1 MTDYAFYPGCLIS
14 TRLPFLEKSSKLVL
28 GELGVGLTDLK
39 GTNCCFDPIVL
50 KPMEHEVWLVM
61 AARTLTIAEE
71 TGMDLLTLCNGC
83 FCSLNEANLILKND
97 EKKKDSVNEAL
108 KEVDREFKGSIDV
121 RHVVQL
127 IQDMGQER
135 ISEKVKNVPNG
146 IKVGAHH
153 GCHLIRPREFAQI
166 DDKRRPT
173 VLDDLVSWVGAET
186 VNHAEDLM
194 CCGGGLMGVDDKTG
208 QVMLNSILDLMRDEG
223 TTHIVTPCPYCFVQ
237 FDIRQKE
244 NSIPV
249 LYLLELYGLAMGFS
263 PDEMGLKH
271 HRTRTEDWG
280 F

>member
-1 MTDYAFYPGCLIS
+1 MNDYAFYPGCLVS
-14 TRLPFLEKSSKLVL
+14 TRLPFLEKSAKLVL
-28 GELGVGLTDLK
+28 NELGVGLTDLK

-50 KPMEHEVWLVM
+50 KPLEHEVWLVM
-61 AARTLTIAEE
+61 AARNLAMAEE
-71 TGMDLLTLCNGC
+71 ADMNLLTLCNGC
-83 FCSLNEANLILKND
+83 FCSLNEANLILKKD
-97 EKKKDSVNEAL
+97 EKKRVNVNEAL
-108 KEVDREFKGSIDV
+108 NEIGREFKGSIDV
-121 RHVVQL
+121 MHVVQL
-127 IQDMGQER
+127 IQDMGREK
-135 ISEKVKNVPNG
+135 ISEKVKNNPTG
-146 IKVGAHH
+146 LKVGAHH

-186 VNHAEDLM
+186 ADHAEDLM

-208 QVMLNSILDLMRDEG
+208 QTMLNAILDLMRNKG

-249 LYLLELYGLAMGFS
+249 LHLLELYGLALGFS

-271 HRTRTEDWG
+271 HRTRTEEWG

>member
-97 EKKKDSVNEAL
+97 EKKRDSVNEAL
-108 KEVDREFKGSIDV
+108 KEVDRKFKGSIDV

-127 IQDMGQER
+127 IQDMGQ
-135 ISEKVKNVPNG
+135 
-146 IKVGAHH
+146 
-153 GCHLIRPREFAQI
+153 
-166 DDKRRPT
+166 
-173 VLDDLVSWVGAET
+173 
-186 VNHAEDLM
+186 
-194 CCGGGLMGVDDKTG
+194 
-208 QVMLNSILDLMRDEG
+208 
-223 TTHIVTPCPYCFVQ
+223 
-237 FDIRQKE
+237 
-244 NSIPV
+244 
-249 LYLLELYGLAMGFS
+249 
-263 PDEMGLKH
+263 
-271 HRTRTEDWG
+271 
-280 F
+280 